1 MSQLTFDATNHETLG
16 TYEALPAGWYNA
28 AIDASEMKA
37 TKDGTGAYLQ
47 LSFKIL
53 DGFANGRK
61 VFARLNLQNINPTA
75 QEIAYKTLSSIMH
88 ATGQLRINDS
98 AELHAIP
105 MKIKLKVRA
114 GDEKYEA
121 SNDITA
127 YDNVNSNH
135 EMAQAPVQQNAP
147 ATGSWNAAPQPPQPP
162 QGTAWG
168 NAPQPQ
174 TQTAPQAQTGGF
186 SAPAQPWGQPQ
197 QPPAPQIQQQPQ
209 PQGQA
214 PNPFAQQQ
222 TPPQVE
228 AQMEAQAQQQQQSQ
242 PSWATADVE
251 AAQQQEQEAKT
262 QQQGDYEA
270 PADDPAT
277 AQAAAQAQ
285 SSVPPWAKQ

>member
-16 TYEALPAGWYNA
+16 TYDALPAGWYNA

-61 VFARLNLQNINPTA
+61 VFARLNLQNSNPTA

-98 AELHAIP
+98 QELHAIP

-147 ATGSWNAAPQPPQPP
+147 ATGSWNGAPQPPQP
-162 QGTAWG
+162 QGPAWG
-168 NAPQPQ
+168 TAPQPQ
-174 TQTAPQAQTGGF
+174 MQTAPQAQTGGF

-197 QPPAPQIQQQPQ
+197 QPPAPQMPPQPQ
-209 PQGQA
+209 PQAQA
-214 PNPFAQQQ
+214 PTNPFAQQQ
-222 TPPQVE
+222 TQPQPE
-228 AQMEAQAQQQQQSQ
+228 PQPQAQPQAQ

>member
-16 TYEALPAGWYNA
+16 SYDALPAGWYNA

-61 VFARLNLQNINPTA
+61 VFARLNLQNSNPTA

-98 AELHAIP
+98 QELHAIP

-147 ATGSWNAAPQPPQPP
+147 ATGSWNAAPQAPQAP
-162 QGTAWG
+162 QGGAWG
-168 NAPQPQ
+168 NTAP
-174 TQTAPQAQTGGF
+174 PQAQTPPQAPAGGF

-197 QPPAPQIQQQPQ
+197 HQPAPQMPPQPQ

-222 TPPQVE
+222 TPPQPE
-228 AQMEAQAQQQQQSQ
+228 PQPQAQ

>member
-16 TYEALPAGWYNA
+16 SYEALPAGWYNA

-61 VFARLNLQNINPTA
+61 VFARLNLQNSNPTA

-98 AELHAIP
+98 QELHAIP

-147 ATGSWNAAPQPPQPP
+147 ATGSWSAAPQAPQAP
-162 QGTAWG
+162 QGGAWG
-168 NAPQPQ
+168 NTAPPQPQ
-174 TQTAPQAQTGGF
+174 TPPQAPAGGF

-197 QPPAPQIQQQPQ
+197 QQPAPQMPPQPQ
-209 PQGQA
+209 PQAQT

-222 TPPQVE
+222 TPSQVQPQSE
-228 AQMEAQAQQQQQSQ
+228 PQPQAQ

-270 PADDPAT
+270 PSDDPAT

>member
-16 TYEALPAGWYNA
+16 SYDALPAGWYNA

-61 VFARLNLQNINPTA
+61 VFARLNLQNSNPTA

-114 GDEKYEA
+114 GDDKYEA

-135 EMAQAPVQQNAP
+135 EMAQAPVAQNAP

-162 QGTAWG
+162 QGMAWG

-174 TQTAPQAQTGGF
+174 PQTAPQAQTGGF

-197 QPPAPQIQQQPQ
+197 QQAAPQMPPQPQ
-209 PQGQA
+209 PQTQA

-222 TPPQVE
+222 TPPQ
-228 AQMEAQAQQQQQSQ
+228 AQPQMEAQAQQQQQSQ

>member
-61 VFARLNLQNINPTA
+61 VFARLNLQNSNPTA

-114 GDEKYEA
+114 GDDKYEA

-135 EMAQAPVQQNAP
+135 EMAQAPVAQNAP

-162 QGTAWG
+162 QGMAWG

-174 TQTAPQAQTGGF
+174 PQTAPQAQTGGF

-197 QPPAPQIQQQPQ
+197 QQAAPQMPPQPQ
-209 PQGQA
+209 PQTQA

-222 TPPQVE
+222 TPPQ
-228 AQMEAQAQQQQQSQ
+228 AQPQMEAQAQQQQQSQ

-262 QQQGDYEA
+262 QQQGDYKA
-270 PADDPAT
+270 PVDDPAT

>member
-16 TYEALPAGWYNA
+16 TYDALPAGWYNA

-61 VFARLNLQNINPTA
+61 VFARLNLQNSNPTA

-135 EMAQAPVQQNAP
+135 EMAQAPVAQNAP

-162 QGTAWG
+162 QGMAWG

-174 TQTAPQAQTGGF
+174 PQTAPQAQTGGF

-197 QPPAPQIQQQPQ
+197 QQAAPQMPPQPQ
-209 PQGQA
+209 PQTQA

-222 TPPQVE
+222 NAAASGGTN
-228 AQMEAQAQQQQQSQ
+228 
-242 PSWATADVE
+242 ATAN
-251 AAQQQEQEAKT
+251 
-262 QQQGDYEA
+262 
-270 PADDPAT
+270 AT
-277 AQAAAQAQ
+277 TGASTA
-285 SSVPPWAKQ
+285 VLGYCGR

>member
-61 VFARLNLQNINPTA
+61 VFARLNLQNSNPTA

-114 GDEKYEA
+114 GDDKYEA

-197 QPPAPQIQQQPQ
+197 QQAAPQMPPQPQ
-209 PQGQA
+209 PQTQA

-228 AQMEAQAQQQQQSQ
+228 AQQQQQMQPQAQAQ

>member
-16 TYEALPAGWYNA
+16 TYDALPAGWYNA

-61 VFARLNLQNINPTA
+61 VFARLNLQNSNPTA

-114 GDEKYEA
+114 GDDKYEA

-162 QGTAWG
+162 QGMAWG

-174 TQTAPQAQTGGF
+174 AQTAPQAQTGGF
-186 SAPAQPWGQPQ
+186 SAPQQPWGQPQ
-197 QPPAPQIQQQPQ
+197 QPPAPQMPPQPQ
-209 PQGQA
+209 PQGG
-214 PNPFAQQQ
+214 
-222 TPPQVE
+222 T
-228 AQMEAQAQQQQQSQ
+228 
-242 PSWATADVE
+242 
-251 AAQQQEQEAKT
+251 
-262 QQQGDYEA
+262 
-270 PADDPAT
+270 
-277 AQAAAQAQ
+277 
-285 SSVPPWAKQ
+285 

>member
-16 TYEALPAGWYNA
+16 SYDALPAGWYNA

-61 VFARLNLQNINPTA
+61 VFARLNLQNSNPTA

-98 AELHAIP
+98 QELHAIP

-147 ATGSWNAAPQPPQPP
+147 ATGSWNAAPQPPQSP
-162 QGTAWG
+162 QGGAWG
-168 NAPQPQ
+168 NMAPPQ
-174 TQTAPQAQTGGF
+174 AQTAPQAQTGGF

-222 TPPQVE
+222 TPPQ
-228 AQMEAQAQQQQQSQ
+228 AQPQMQQQMQPQAQAQ

-262 QQQGDYEA
+262 QQQGDDEA

-285 SSVPPWAKQ
+285 SSLPPWAKQ

>member
-16 TYEALPAGWYNA
+16 SYDALPAGWYNA

-61 VFARLNLQNINPTA
+61 VFARLNLQNSNPTA

-98 AELHAIP
+98 QELHAIP

-147 ATGSWNAAPQPPQPP
+147 ATGSWNAAPQAPQAP
-162 QGTAWG
+162 QGEAWG
-168 NAPQPQ
+168 NTAP
-174 TQTAPQAQTGGF
+174 PQAQTPPQAPAGGF

-197 QPPAPQIQQQPQ
+197 HQPAPQMPPQPQ

-222 TPPQVE
+222 TPPQPE
-228 AQMEAQAQQQQQSQ
+228 PQPQAQ

>member
-16 TYEALPAGWYNA
+16 TYDALPAGWYNA

-61 VFARLNLQNINPTA
+61 VFARLNLQNSNPTA

-98 AELHAIP
+98 QELHAIP

-147 ATGSWNAAPQPPQPP
+147 ATGSWN
-162 QGTAWG
+162 G
-168 NAPQPQ
+168 APQPQ
-174 TQTAPQAQTGGF
+174 GPAWGTAPQPQMQTAPQAQTGGF

-197 QPPAPQIQQQPQ
+197 QPPAPQMPPQPQ
-209 PQGQA
+209 PQAQA
-214 PNPFAQQQ
+214 PTNPFAQQQ
-222 TPPQVE
+222 TQPQPE
-228 AQMEAQAQQQQQSQ
+228 PQPQAQPQAQ